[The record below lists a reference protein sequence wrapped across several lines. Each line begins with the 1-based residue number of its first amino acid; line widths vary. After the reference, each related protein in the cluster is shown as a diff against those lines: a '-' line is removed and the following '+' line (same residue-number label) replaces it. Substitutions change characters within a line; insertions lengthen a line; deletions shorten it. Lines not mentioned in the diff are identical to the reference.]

1 MIVGI
6 DLGTSTSEI
15 AYINSQ
21 GQPEPIPIEGES
33 FIMPSVV
40 HINEHGIPE
49 VGTDAK
55 EKLLTEPESTFQ
67 EVKRLFGQG
76 KKLTARGQ
84 EYTPAKI
91 SSFILSHLVKR
102 AEEHLGEKVDRAVIT
117 VPAYFTD
124 KQRKETLEAGEL
136 AGLKVER
143 IINEPTAAALEY
155 GLANMKSTKNVL
167 VYDLGGGTLD
177 VTVLELFEGVCDVKS
192 SCGNNALGGKDFD
205 ELIMKH
211 LVKIHSDKRKPIP
224 VTEPRVANNLKRQAE
239 ICKKALSEAETYKV
253 EMPFLKDRRGGTISV
268 NETITRKEFE
278 KLIGPLVSSTSEQ
291 IKTALGD
298 AGLEKKD
305 IDLVLLVGG
314 STRIPLVKAFL
325 KEELDFEPETFVDP
339 DLAVVKGAAIQAGII
354 DGVFKEEIVLS
365 DVCPYTLSTEVL
377 DSYGSMT
384 YCDTLI
390 PRNTTIPTK
399 QTKTYQTAHD
409 NQVIVRISAFQGEG
423 EFPAE
428 NYLLGAFELKGLPPG
443 PKGSV
448 DVDVTFEYDLN
459 GVLKVYAKASNGI
472 DNQMKVSISGQDDKE
487 TPDIPDVIESKIN
500 DWKKA
505 PGADKYKSIINR
517 AEARLSEAS
526 DEDDGEI
533 VTELRSAMEDLKLGI
548 LEQWDNKELESL
560 KAEVLDL
567 ISDLS

>member
-40 HINEHGIPE
+40 YINKDGTPE
-49 VGTDAK
+49 VGTAAQ
-55 EKLLTEPESTFQ
+55 EKLLPEPESTFQ
-67 EVKRLFGQG
+67 EVKRMFGQG
-76 KKLTARGQ
+76 KKLTARGK

-102 AEEHLGEKVDRAVIT
+102 AEEYLGEKVDRAVIT
-117 VPAYFTD
+117 VPAYFND
-124 KQRKETLEAGEL
+124 KQRKETIEAGEL

-143 IINEPTAAALEY
+143 ILNEPTAAALEY
-155 GLANMKSTKNVL
+155 GLANMMSTKNVL

-177 VTVLELFEGVCDVKS
+177 VTVLELFEGVVDVKS

-211 LVKIHSDKRKPIP
+211 LVKTYADKRKPIP
-224 VTEPRVANNLKRQAE
+224 ITEPRVANNLKLEAE

-253 EMPFLKDRRGGTISV
+253 LMPFLKDRHGKTISV
-268 NETITRKEFE
+268 DETITRKDFE
-278 KLIGPLVSSTSEQ
+278 KLIGSLVSSTSEQ

-325 KEELDFEPETFVDP
+325 KEELEFEPETFVDP
-339 DLAVVKGAAIQAGII
+339 DLAVVKGAAIEAGII
-354 DGVFKEEIVLS
+354 SGVLNEDIVLS

-377 DSYGSMT
+377 ESYGSMT

-390 PRNTTIPTK
+390 PRNTTIPAK

-409 NQVIVRISAFQGEG
+409 NQVIVRISAYQGEG

-428 NYLLGAFELKGLPPG
+428 NYLLGAFELNGLPPG
-443 PKGSV
+443 PRGSV

-472 DNQMKVSISGQDDKE
+472 DNQMTVSVVGQDDKE
-487 TPDIPDVIESKIN
+487 SPDVPDVIESKIN

-533 VTELRSAMEDLKLGI
+533 ITELRSAMEDLKLGI